1 MLDPLLQP
9 DRLGPHPCHCVVH
22 QGYHSQGVRGSS
34 IQTLTS
40 ARESD
45 FLAVGPLS
53 HLHKWKKKG
62 SDLSLLG
69 HLCNL
74 SHKVACPRLG
84 LQVCWITC
92 RGTRACANIFTGDN
106 SHRNIFHCIMLLTL
120 PTYCVGTEPDDLI
133 GSLRFNLNEVDQSK
147 RADILP

>member
-22 QGYHSQGVRGSS
+22 QGYHSQGVGGSS

-40 ARESD
+40 VRESD

-62 SDLSLLG
+62 SNLHFLVTSAACHIKWRAQDSGCRFAGLPVEEQEPVPTSSLATI
-69 HLCNL
+69 
-74 SHKVACPRLG
+74 V
-84 LQVCWITC
+84 TE
-92 RGTRACANIFTGDN
+92 IF
-106 SHRNIFHCIMLLTL
+106 SIASCF
-120 PTYCVGTEPDDLI
+120 
-133 GSLRFNLNEVDQSK
+133 
-147 RADILP
+147 